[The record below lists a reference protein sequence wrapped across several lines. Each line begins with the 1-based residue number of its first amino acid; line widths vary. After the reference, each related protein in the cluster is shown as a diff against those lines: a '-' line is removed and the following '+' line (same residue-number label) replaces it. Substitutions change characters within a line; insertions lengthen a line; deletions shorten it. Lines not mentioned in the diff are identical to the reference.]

1 MFATEQ
7 ALKDYI
13 RQAAEQPSN
22 LFLNSNGD
30 WCLSYRNLS
39 LKVGVS
45 CYVIWQ
51 SKILLIK
58 RSPKVKFAGKWG
70 TVSGYVDNLT
80 MLQNSPNVFHA
91 HIIQEFQEEIGWSVD
106 ESMNLQYW
114 GTHALVQPETQ
125 IHFELF
131 TLVLEQEPPKIQLN
145 LEHTAYQWIEISKLS
160 SLKPILITQFIEG
173 LLKTN
178 ISAFAD
184 LNK

>member
-51 SKILLIK
+51 SKILLMK
-58 RSPKVKFAGKWG
+58 
-70 TVSGYVDNLT
+70 
-80 MLQNSPNVFHA
+80 
-91 HIIQEFQEEIGWSVD
+91 
-106 ESMNLQYW
+106 
-114 GTHALVQPETQ
+114 
-125 IHFELF
+125 
-131 TLVLEQEPPKIQLN
+131 
-145 LEHTAYQWIEISKLS
+145 
-160 SLKPILITQFIEG
+160 
-173 LLKTN
+173 
-178 ISAFAD
+178 
-184 LNK
+184 